1 MCAASPAAEPYG
13 PQSFA
18 GNTGWLNSAPIDAH
32 ALRGSIVLVDFW
44 EYTCV
49 NCLRTLPYLREWYK
63 RYAKYGFTIVGVHTP
78 EFDFSAQPSNV
89 QAAVHRL
96 DIAWPVVMDANLAIW
111 NQYRNDGWPH
121 EYLYDRSG
129 RLVES
134 VFGEGRYQDTERAIQ
149 RLLEAGGVHGLPP
162 VVPLLAQD
170 SYDKP
175 GAVCYPQTAEL
186 IVKHVPVANA
196 GAFEQPGGE
205 NQYLDSAHHVDGRL
219 YLQGYWKRSSD
230 AVITTAPGDSAA
242 LAYHAIQVVAVMK
255 PENGSAIHVDV
266 TQNGRPLSRADAGPD
281 VRFDSAGHSFVVVDA
296 ARAYDLVANAAF
308 GQFELRLSPQQ
319 YGLGLYSFAFE
330 SCEVPHP

>member
-1 MCAASPAAEPYG
+1 MRVVRFAAIALAAALLWSTASGSGSATEAGIP
-13 PQSFA
+13 SFD
-18 GNTGWLNSAPIDAH
+18 GNAGWLNSPALH
-32 ALRGSIVLVDFW
+32 AADLRGKIVLIDFW

-149 RLLEAGGVHGLPP
+149 RLLEAGGVHGLP
-162 VVPLLAQD
+162 
-170 SYDKP
+170 
-175 GAVCYPQTAEL
+175 
-186 IVKHVPVANA
+186 
-196 GAFEQPGGE
+196 
-205 NQYLDSAHHVDGRL
+205 
-219 YLQGYWKRSSD
+219 
-230 AVITTAPGDSAA
+230 
-242 LAYHAIQVVAVMK
+242 
-255 PENGSAIHVDV
+255 
-266 TQNGRPLSRADAGPD
+266 
-281 VRFDSAGHSFVVVDA
+281 
-296 ARAYDLVANAAF
+296 
-308 GQFELRLSPQQ
+308 
-319 YGLGLYSFAFE
+319 
-330 SCEVPHP
+330 

>member
-1 MCAASPAAEPYG
+1 MYAASPAAEPYG

-18 GNTGWLNSAPIDAH
+18 GNTGWLNSPPIDAH
-32 ALRGSIVLVDFW
+32 SLRGSIVFVDFW

-78 EFDFSAQPSNV
+78 EFDFSAQPANV
-89 QAAVHRL
+89 QAAVRRL
-96 DIAWPVVMDANLAIW
+96 DIDWPVVMDANLAIW

-162 VVPLLAQD
+162 VVPLLPQD
-170 SYDKP
+170 SYTKP

-186 IVKHVPVANA
+186 IVKHVPVATRARSSSPAAKTNIWTA
-196 GAFEQPGGE
+196 RTTI
-205 NQYLDSAHHVDGRL
+205 DGRL

-230 AVITTAPGDSAA
+230 AVVTTAPGDSAA

-255 PENGSAIHVDV
+255 PENGSSIHVNV
-266 TQNGRPLSRADAGPD
+266 TQNGRQLSHADAGAD
-281 VRFDSAGHSFVVVDA
+281 IRFDSAGHSFVVVNA

-308 GQFELRLSPQQ
+308 GQYELRLSPQQ

>member
-1 MCAASPAAEPYG
+1 MRGRRLVVALVLAASMYAASPAAEPYG

-32 ALRGSIVLVDFW
+32 ALRGSLVLVDFW

-78 EFDFSAQPSNV
+78 EFDFSAQPANV
-89 QAAVHRL
+89 QAAVRRL
-96 DIAWPVVMDANLAIW
+96 DIDWPVVMDANLAIW

-134 VFGEGRYQDTERAIQ
+134 IFGEGRYQDTERAIQ

-162 VVPLLAQD
+162 LVPLLPQD
-170 SYDKP
+170 SYTKP

-186 IVKHVPVANA
+186 IVKHVPV
-196 GAFEQPGGE
+196 GKC
-205 NQYLDSAHHVDGRL
+205 GRVRAARRRKPISG
-219 YLQGYWKRSSD
+219 QRAPRSTAVCICRAIGSVRPTRSSPPPP
-230 AVITTAPGDSAA
+230 AIRRRWPITRS
-242 LAYHAIQVVAVMK
+242 K
-255 PENGSAIHVDV
+255 
-266 TQNGRPLSRADAGPD
+266 
-281 VRFDSAGHSFVVVDA
+281 
-296 ARAYDLVANAAF
+296 
-308 GQFELRLSPQQ
+308 
-319 YGLGLYSFAFE
+319 
-330 SCEVPHP
+330 